1 LGFLNNKYQF
11 VFLLSFLKFEI
22 VLSIAGFWVV
32 SFRSTHL
39 VRDELQ
45 QTGKDN
51 SSAIQADLATNLGVL
66 FNLRSLYF
74 ATDEITG
81 KYFNSF
87 VQYPLFT
94 KSDIQAL
101 KWIPRV
107 SEEQLEEHEA
117 PVPDESFSGYQI
129 VERQD
134 SGGMTRTI
142 SRREH
147 FPVGFVKP
155 FEENERA
162 FLMAVPP
169 RSRRLVIEP

>member
-1 LGFLNNKYQF
+1 MGFVNNKYQF
-11 VFLLSFLKFEI
+11 VFLLSFLKFVI
-22 VLSIAGFWVV
+22 VLSIAGFWAV

-45 QTGKDN
+45 QTEKDKP
-51 SSAIQADLATNLGVL
+51 SAIQADLNTNLGVL
-66 FNLRSLYF
+66 FNLRSLYST
-74 ATDEITG
+74 TDEITR
-81 KYFNSF
+81 KYFDPF
-87 VQYPLFT
+87 VQYPLST
-94 KSDIQAL
+94 NPDIQAM

-107 SEEQLEEHEA
+107 NEEQPEEHETG
-117 PVPDESFSGYQI
+117 VPDESFSGYQI

-134 SGGMTRTI
+134 SGGMTRAV
-142 SRREH
+142 SRRKQ

-169 RSRRLVIEP
+169 RSRK

>member
-1 LGFLNNKYQF
+1 MQYFLP
-11 VFLLSFLKFEI
+11 
-22 VLSIAGFWVV
+22 
-32 SFRSTHL
+32 
-39 VRDELQ
+39 
-45 QTGKDN
+45 
-51 SSAIQADLATNLGVL
+51 TN
-66 FNLRSLYF
+66 
-74 ATDEITG
+74 
-81 KYFNSF
+81 
-87 VQYPLFT
+87 P
-94 KSDIQAL
+94 DIQAM

-129 VERQD
+129 VERQY

-169 RSRRLVIEP
+169 